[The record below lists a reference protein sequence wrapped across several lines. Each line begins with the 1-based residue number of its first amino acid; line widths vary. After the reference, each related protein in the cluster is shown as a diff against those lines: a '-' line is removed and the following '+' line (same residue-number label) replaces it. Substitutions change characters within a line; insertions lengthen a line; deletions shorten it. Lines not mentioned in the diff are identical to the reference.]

1 MALGLNYSSGGNGG
15 DIVPFVKFDAR
26 AGRFFRRDRTQDG
39 NGNYVSNDIDITS
52 NFKAVVDMENIE
64 VGYLKFG
71 AGTAP
76 EMVLA
81 KLGDPMPHKPAGDG
95 WKQGA
100 RIMMKLHSSCGGD
113 IRECSSN
120 AAAFLK
126 GIDDLHTEY
135 EAKKAANA
143 GKLPIVILKTTMP
156 ITSGQGQKKST
167 NYQPV
172 FEISGWA
179 PRPNDLVHVAKVT
192 HQTELPPQVQ
202 YASAPATGST
212 QVAPPPPKATPI
224 PANNLVPADDD
235 FG

>member
-26 AGRFFRRDRTQDG
+26 AGRFFRRDRSQDASG
-39 NGNYVSNDIDITS
+39 SYVSNDVDITS

-76 EMVLA
+76 EMVLS
-81 KLGDPMPHKPAGDG
+81 KLGDQMPQKPAGDG

-135 EAKKAANA
+135 EAEKATNS
-143 GKLPIVILKTTMP
+143 GKLPIVVLRTTMP

-179 PRPNDLVHVAKVT
+179 PRPNDLVHIAKAT
-192 HQTELPPQVQ
+192 HQTELPPAVQ
-202 YASAPATGST
+202 YTASPPSTGST
-212 QVAPPPPKATPI
+212 QVAAPVKATPV
-224 PANNLVPADDD
+224 PANNLVTADDD

>member
-26 AGRFFRRDRTQDG
+26 AGRFFRRDRSQDSG
-39 NGNYVSNDIDITS
+39 GNYINNDVDITS
-52 NFKAVVDMENIE
+52 SFKAVVDMENIE

-71 AGTAP
+71 AGAAP
-76 EMVLA
+76 EFVLA
-81 KLGDPMPHKPAGDG
+81 RLGDPMPHKPAGDG
-95 WKQGA
+95 WKQGV
-100 RIMMKLHSSCGGD
+100 RIMMKLHATCGGD

-135 EAKKAANA
+135 EAGKKANP
-143 GKLPIVILKTTMP
+143 GKLPVVVLKTTMP
-156 ITSGQGQKKST
+156 ITSGQGAKKST

-172 FEISGWA
+172 LEISGWA
-179 PRPNDLVHVAKVT
+179 SRPTDLVHVAKGGT
-192 HQTELPPQVQ
+192 EAPQTTSPRT
-202 YASAPATGST
+202 APSTGST
-212 QVAPPPPKATPI
+212 PVSAPKAA
-224 PANNLVPADDD
+224 PAPAMSAADDD